1 MKKNVNSI
9 AASVAPSSPA
19 AFADVAGAS
28 IPMHARPLVTVDV
41 VIWTV
46 LPRPHATGF
55 ELQVLLVRR
64 PALEGEPFPHAWAL
78 PGGFVNINQDE
89 SLLACAVRKL
99 QDKTGLQTH
108 HLEQLGSWG
117 NAHRDPRGWSAT
129 HVYMALIPAPEAVD
143 ASAQWHTLAQVADTP
158 LAFDHRELLDA
169 ALSRLRSKVEYTS
182 LPAFLLPEPF
192 TLPQLQQ
199 VYEAVLG
206 RELDKS
212 AFRKRMLD
220 SDFLQE
226 SGPIEGTGPRK
237 PMSYHIRNRTHPTI
251 FPRTFRASEGGG

>member
-1 MKKNVNSI
+1 MKNFFNH
-9 AASVAPSSPA
+9 PA
-19 AFADVAGAS
+19 
-28 IPMHARPLVTVDV
+28 IPPHARPLVTVDV
-41 VIWTV
+41 VIFTV
-46 LPRPHATGF
+46 QAPPHALG
-55 ELQVLLVRR
+55 LAVQVLLIRR
-64 PALEGEPFPHAWAL
+64 PAPEGEPFPNAWAL
-78 PGGFVNINQDE
+78 PGGFVNIAQDE
-89 SLLACAVRKL
+89 DLLACAVRKL
-99 QDKTGLQTH
+99 REKTGLHTH

-129 HVYMALIPAPEAVD
+129 HVYMALVPAPAAVD
-143 ASAQWHTLAQVADTP
+143 ASAQWHTLAQAQALP

-220 SDFLQE
+220 GDFLQE
-226 SGPIEGTGPRK
+226 VGPVEGTGPRK
-237 PMSYHIRNRTHPTI
+237 PMAYRIRNRDHTTI
-251 FPRTFRASEGGG
+251 FPRTFRASEGGV

>member
-1 MKKNVNSI
+1 MLLNLHMILVSAI
-9 AASVAPSSPA
+9 FFGFITGSALLAL
-19 AFADVAGAS
+19 FRHGAS
-28 IPMHARPLVTVDV
+28 L
-41 VIWTV
+41 
-46 LPRPHATGF
+46 
-55 ELQVLLVRR
+55 
-64 PALEGEPFPHAWAL
+64 
-78 PGGFVNINQDE
+78 GGIGIV
-89 SLLACAVRKL
+89 AMWL

-158 LAFDHRELLDA
+158 LAFDHRELLSA

-220 SDFLQE
+220 GDFLQE
-226 SGPIEGTGPRK
+226 VGPVEGTGPRK
-237 PMSYHIRNRTHPTI
+237 PMAYRIRNREHTTI
-251 FPRTFRASEGGG
+251 VPRTFRFGEGG